1 MVPEKKAAARRS
13 GLRGHHSTWNAQLSA
28 EGSYDEDTAPISKGR
43 EYVQRDSLSINNRQ
57 KNTSNARTSPTISE
71 VCGFQH
77 KARLSLPQD
86 SNKSASCLHHDNE
99 STPFSCP
106 VRILMY
112 QRQQEALRIVY

>member
-28 EGSYDEDTAPISKGR
+28 EGSYDTYISNYQKS
-43 EYVQRDSLSINNRQ
+43 DSSVH
-57 KNTSNARTSPTISE
+57 TSPMISD

-86 SNKSASCLHHDNE
+86 NNRSASCLHQDNE
-99 STPFSCP
+99 STPSERCTHWTNKG
-106 VRILMY
+106 
-112 QRQQEALRIVY
+112 AG